1 MPGGCLHG
9 GDLTCCKSE
18 LPDMYSELSWYIYI
32 YAHPPRPPP
41 PPSTDP
47 GSDKKAEGATD
58 SIAAHSGVHRI
69 HFVLIGIL
77 LNEEET
83 L

>member
-1 MPGGCLHG
+1 MFIH
-9 GDLTCCKSE
+9 K
-18 LPDMYSELSWYIYI
+18 YIYI
-32 YAHPPRPPP
+32 YMLTPP

-47 GSDKKAEGATD
+47 GSEKKAEGATD
-58 SIAAHSGVHRI
+58 STAAHSGVHRI
-69 HFVLIGIL
+69 HFVLIGIG